1 MSLAQVY
8 GEIRSLIA
16 TPDCSWEA
24 LTHSLIGLSEDE
36 LMQVVP
42 YVLDISKGPRVLI
55 PRSYKGLVLS
65 TSTQKKYT
73 QEIGLTSSDIS
84 KKIEVLEAWESLRIL
99 YLDAFSLSLNANL
112 SGLREIKHL
121 STLHINN
128 LRYTLPALHRLIED
142 ATSLENLHIVEN
154 YKGRPNAHLPYGTD
168 LSGRDPILPQ
178 IKHLTL
184 HFLGSN
190 PDNRVTTL
198 EESMEYL
205 TRSLAGAC
213 MQGVLEV
220 TFYLLGKAS
229 SIPPKELALL
239 KILLISNLSGRGI
252 FPNLRALHIQTGA

>member
-8 GEIRSLIA
+8 GEIRSLMA
-16 TPDCSWEA
+16 TPDCSWEV
-24 LTHSLIGLSEDE
+24 LTHSLIGLSEEE

-42 YVLDISKGPRVLI
+42 YILDIFKGPRVLI
-55 PRSYKGLVLS
+55 PRSYKDLVLS

-73 QEIGLTSSDIS
+73 QALWLASSDIS
-84 KKIEVLEAWESLRIL
+84 KKIEVLEAWESLSTL
-99 YLDAFSLSLNANL
+99 YLDALSLSLNAKL

-121 STLHINN
+121 NTLHITN
-128 LRYTLPALHRLIED
+128 LSYTLTALHRIIED

-154 YKGRPNAHLPYGTD
+154 YKGRYNAHLPYETD

-184 HFLGSN
+184 HFLGST

-229 SIPPKELALL
+229 SFPPEELSLL
-239 KILLISNLSGRGI
+239 KIMLMSNLSGRGI